1 MIKHLKLFTLC
12 TSLILGFLFFGCD
25 KIEGP
30 YGVAGNVTPPDSTS
44 DTIVRKVLLEDFTGH
59 ICQACPAAH
68 DEAKRLQD
76 IYGDRLIVLSIHA
89 GYFATTNPVFVNGND
104 SIYQKDDFNTTTGT
118 SIATDFNLINLS
130 FPKGMINRLYKASTS
145 SQYIFDWPD
154 WEVTVDTILQRPADA
169 GLTINNSFNTMDS
182 LMTSNVSVKMINDYA
197 NPVNLAVYFAED
209 SIIAPQKMSSTPSA
223 INVLNYVHRH
233 VLRGAFLGTYGE
245 TIANSTNAGQVFN
258 KTYNIKLSPSTA
270 NANQVYIYAILFD
283 NITKEILQVE
293 EKKLIP

>member
-1 MIKHLKLFTLC
+1 
-12 TSLILGFLFFGCD
+12 
-25 KIEGP
+25 
-30 YGVAGNVTPPDSTS
+30 VTPPDSTS

-68 DEAKRLQD
+68 VEAKRLQD

-104 SIYQKDDFNTTTGT
+104 SIYQKDDFITTTGT

-169 GLTINNSFNTMDS
+169 GLKISNSFNSSDS
-182 LMTSNVSVKMINDYA
+182 MMTATVNVKMVNDYA
-197 NPVNLAVYFAED
+197 NPVNLAVYYVED
-209 SIIAPQKMSSTPSA
+209 SIVAPQKVASSPTA
-223 INVLNYVHRH
+223 INVNNYVHRH
-233 VLRGAFLGTYGE
+233 VLRGSFLGAYGE
-245 TIANSTNAGQVFN
+245 TIANTATAGQELN
-258 KTYNIKLSPSTA
+258 KTYSVKLSPSSV
-270 NANQVYIYAILFD
+270 NVNQVYIYALLFD
-283 NITKEILQVE
+283 NVTKEIIQVE